1 MLCFRSS
8 PVELQKFLLEQVNQ
22 MQPEVRYLCVDQ
34 RLGLILRSSAQMR
47 MTHLLLCRVCIHYYS
62 FLQNWCLSHSF
73 GFLTQFAKKKNPQKN
88 NKDRFLWMDDGAQ
101 KSIFH
106 TRITTCGPFATCPSM
121 SLFPFL
127 SYQNKD

>member
-1 MLCFRSS
+1 MNVVFPFFTSGALEVPPGAGQPNATRSQIFMCGPTPGLHFAQFSSDEDDS
-8 PVELQKFLLEQVNQ
+8 PPALQGLHTLLFFSLELV
-22 MQPEVRYLCVDQ
+22 
-34 RLGLILRSSAQMR
+34 LIPLFW
-47 MTHLLLCRVCIHYYS
+47 I
-62 FLQNWCLSHSF
+62 SHSIC
-73 GFLTQFAKKKNPQKN
+73 KKNPQKN